1 MQPRPDWTQ
10 GPNGDAWRVE
20 AQEGGGESVKPAPW
34 ATAMRKERSFTEAGY
49 AGQEL
54 AAPRSPANPPLK
66 RPGRSTVG
74 WTDAN
79 QLPLSERLPSHV
91 VRPDFRRCG
100 RAGSYRRGGAD
111 IERFG
116 ADAALPDVLM
126 ALALCT
132 RRVDLLSVIVC
143 TQGQG
148 SHVKVAAG
156 FGKLARPD
164 GAVGGQIIGCVRSII
179 RVAE

>member
-1 MQPRPDWTQ
+1 
-10 GPNGDAWRVE
+10 
-20 AQEGGGESVKPAPW
+20 
-34 ATAMRKERSFTEAGY
+34 MRT
-49 AGQEL
+49 
-54 AAPRSPANPPLK
+54 
-66 RPGRSTVG
+66 GRK
-74 WTDAN
+74 
-79 QLPLSERLPSHV
+79 LSAR
-91 VRPDFRRCG
+91 
-100 RAGSYRRGGAD
+100 GAD